1 MFHPPTAEC
10 PSLGLSS
17 LNVSTVTITWTW
29 DKIVIDKGQC
39 QFGCVKCNLT
49 FMLKGGGE
57 DVEMGQCL
65 QNVGV
70 KAVHARDETG
80 VTIHTYQ

>member
-1 MFHPPTAEC
+1 
-10 PSLGLSS
+10 
-17 LNVSTVTITWTW
+17 
-29 DKIVIDKGQC
+29 
-39 QFGCVKCNLT
+39 
-49 FMLKGGGE
+49 MLKGGGE

-80 VTIHTYQ
+80 VTILYIHTSSDHVK